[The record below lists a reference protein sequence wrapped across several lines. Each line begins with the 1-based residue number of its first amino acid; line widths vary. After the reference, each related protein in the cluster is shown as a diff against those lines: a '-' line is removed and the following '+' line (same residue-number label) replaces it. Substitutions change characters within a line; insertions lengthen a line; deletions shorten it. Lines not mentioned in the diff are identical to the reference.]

1 MQDDINLGQE
11 KQQSFSFK
19 VKGTE
24 NKTSKYILPSLSL
37 LEKNKGL
44 LITKRV
50 PKTLGQIFRKNTSR
64 FRCSG

>member
-44 LITKRV
+44 LITNRV
-50 PKTLGQIFRKNTSR
+50 PKTLGQIF
-64 FRCSG
+64 

>member
-1 MQDDINLGQE
+1 MYQKTMRDDINLGQE

-44 LITKRV
+44 LITKSGT
-50 PKTLGQIFRKNTSR
+50 KTLV
-64 FRCSG
+64 